1 MPRERRSKLD
11 MLSRSLNRVAIV
23 LLVAFVVS
31 AIGAIDYVANEFPDA
46 SLWRYFTA
54 IADAG
59 SFLVAAVMAWV
70 GSAVITALARV
81 RTSLLEAMI
90 ASRPDPGYH
99 ADHSLDPEFDREYEP
114 PVSW

>member
-1 MPRERRSKLD
+1 VKERRSKLD
-11 MLSRSLNRVAIV
+11 TLARSLNRVAIV
-23 LLVAFVVS
+23 LLLAFFVA

-46 SLWRYFTA
+46 SLWRYVAA

-70 GSAVITALARV
+70 GSALIQALARV

-90 ASRPDPGYH
+90 AGRRN
-99 ADHSLDPEFDREYEP
+99 ADREFER
-114 PVSW
+114 PVGW

>member
-1 MPRERRSKLD
+1 MAKERRSKLD

-23 LLVAFVVS
+23 LLLAFVVA

-46 SLWRYFTA
+46 SFWRYFSA

-59 SFLVAAVMAWV
+59 SFLVAAVVAWV
-70 GSAVITALARV
+70 GSAIIQALARV

-90 ASRPDPGYH
+90 ASRREP
-99 ADHSLDPEFDREYEP
+99 DREFEP
-114 PVSW
+114 PVGW